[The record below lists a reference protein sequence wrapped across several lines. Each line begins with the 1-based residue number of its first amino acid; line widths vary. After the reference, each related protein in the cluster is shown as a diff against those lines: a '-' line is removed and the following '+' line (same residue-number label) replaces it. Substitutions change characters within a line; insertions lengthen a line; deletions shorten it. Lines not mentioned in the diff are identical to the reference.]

1 MSNKLKKTKKQD
13 KIIYK
18 KGSNKIKSKGG
29 NTNDKEKNKDDKE
42 SAMPC
47 KFEGNHNKNFK
58 ECIYLDNVHTSLLG
72 SKAEQ
77 VYKKNIQNR
86 ITTQSDKDKVINE
99 SKEYLLKMCEAPE
112 SKYSVFYT
120 SGEIES
126 NNIIMCCAVNAYKK
140 IKKIKPHV
148 IISTVEHNSI
158 IMHAKSLLDSDQIE
172 LSIIKPNSYG
182 CILSDTVSKSIK
194 PNTCFVSI
202 TYINRELGSVNN
214 IEKISA
220 ILHEKKIPL
229 HCDCTYLF
237 GKHKLD
243 LTKTNIDTA
252 TISFDK
258 INGPLGIGALII
270 NNDLYNGYK
279 LYEHSTTLEG
289 DRPQNIPCILAAIE
303 SFKISS
309 SNRKKKNEKILKFRN
324 DIINKLSE
332 ICQTMTFANFM
343 KSDEPPLDDVIKSKN
358 KLVILGPPTN
368 NESYYTPSILSIVL
382 ISEKNKTG
390 EEIKIELEKKC
401 IIIGVPNIVK
411 NVMYTDIGMPPESL
425 KYIIRISLSDDIT
438 QANID
443 KFIDTLKSII

>member
-1 MSNKLKKTKKQD
+1 M
-13 KIIYK
+13 
-18 KGSNKIKSKGG
+18 
-29 NTNDKEKNKDDKE
+29 
-42 SAMPC
+42 
-47 KFEGNHNKNFK
+47 
-58 ECIYLDNVHTSLLG
+58 
-72 SKAEQ
+72 
-77 VYKKNIQNR
+77 
-86 ITTQSDKDKVINE
+86 
-99 SKEYLLKMCEAPE
+99 
-112 SKYSVFYT
+112 
-120 SGEIES
+120 
-126 NNIIMCCAVNAYKK
+126 
-140 IKKIKPHV
+140 
-148 IISTVEHNSI
+148 
-158 IMHAKSLLDSDQIE
+158 
-172 LSIIKPNSYG
+172 
-182 CILSDTVSKSIK
+182 
-194 PNTCFVSI
+194 
-202 TYINRELGSVNN
+202 
-214 IEKISA
+214 
-220 ILHEKKIPL
+220 
-229 HCDCTYLF
+229 
-237 GKHKLD
+237 
-243 LTKTNIDTA
+243 
-252 TISFDK
+252 
-258 INGPLGIGALII
+258 
-270 NNDLYNGYK
+270 
-279 LYEHSTTLEG
+279 
-289 DRPQNIPCILAAIE
+289 AAIE